1 MAYIKADH
9 NKLKSTASAVE
20 TYADL
25 LEQKIKTAKQDVQ
38 TLCADWQGADASQFQ
53 EKFNGHH
60 RLRFRTFCHRKGL
73 KIVCGISAFCGRHV
87 SKGTRTR
94 GQPRRRFA
102 EILAWVYRQ
111 FYTQNNRRRL
121 TFR

>member
-9 NKLKSTASAVE
+9 SKLKSTASAVE

-53 EKFNGHH
+53 EKFNGIAGPDSTHFATVKTLKSYAEY
-60 RLRFRTFCHRKGL
+60 LRFAADTYQKAQERAVNRAAGL
-73 KIVCGISAFCGRHV
+73 PKF
-87 SKGTRTR
+87 
-94 GQPRRRFA
+94 
-102 EILAWVYRQ
+102 
-111 FYTQNNRRRL
+111 
-121 TFR
+121 